1 MLSLLTASKDTK
13 KGRELQMLNNQ
24 NKKIMASKTKKV
36 PYHLA
41 KHVIAVWRM
50 ATKGMSFSDALSI
63 YLRNSDMID
72 LSSKDRKLLS
82 EVKITDVRKVW
93 L

>member
-1 MLSLLTASKDTK
+1 ML
-13 KGRELQMLNNQ
+13 
-24 NKKIMASKTKKV
+24 SKTKKKSD
-36 PYHLA
+36 YLA

-50 ATKGMSFSDALSI
+50 ETKGMPFSDALSI
-63 YLRNSDMID
+63 YLRNSNMID

-82 EVKITDVRKVW
+82 GVKVTRVRKVW